1 MTCKAI
7 IIVGGPSRGTRF
19 RPLSLDVPKPLFPVA
34 GYPIIWHHLEALTK
48 VEGLKEVLLIGF
60 YEDNVFQKFIDDAS
74 IDFPGI
80 NIRYLR
86 EYQSLGTAGGI
97 YHFRDGI
104 QRDKPEHVFV
114 LNADVACDFPLAEM
128 MKFHNTHRAKPDS
141 HEVLHYV
148 EKPES
153 FISDL
158 ISCGIYLF
166 DCAIFLE
173 MKKAMANKSNQLDQ
187 NVFQEHNEK
196 LRLEQDIIRPLAESK
211 KLYVYETKEFW
222 RQIKTPSSA
231 VPVNASFLKKYLK
244 TNPNLLLKNQ
254 EGGPEI
260 HGCIGPDVSIG
271 PRVVIGKGVR
281 IKNSIILDNVE
292 IKDNSCILNSIIG
305 WGSKIGT
312 WARVEGTQQAN
323 DQISI
328 IQDGIVVQSITILA
342 QNTILPSTTTNID
355 VWHINDTL
363 DLKKKEIIK
372 LLEQENSQESLE
384 SSSSTSI
391 NSSSSTSSTSFTT
404 MNKASSSSSSST
416 LPDLPKVKNLPRR
429 NRSVSFNKTVTFIP
443 HVPPPPAKIRKK
455 ISREASLKQKDVI
468 VEIEDL
474 GKVRVDVMS
483 SSHFDQNIPE
493 GHIRDGNTVFSKKE
507 RAEEERNGKNE
518 TSS

>member
-342 QNTILPSTTTNID
+342 
-355 VWHINDTL
+355 
-363 DLKKKEIIK
+363 KE
-372 LLEQENSQESLE
+372 
-384 SSSSTSI
+384 
-391 NSSSSTSSTSFTT
+391 
-404 MNKASSSSSSST
+404 
-416 LPDLPKVKNLPRR
+416 
-429 NRSVSFNKTVTFIP
+429 
-443 HVPPPPAKIRKK
+443 
-455 ISREASLKQKDVI
+455 VI
-468 VEIEDL
+468 VQDE
-474 GKVRVDVMS
+474 V
-483 SSHFDQNIPE
+483 F
-493 GHIRDGNTVFSKKE
+493 IRNCIVLPNKE
-507 RAEEERNGKNE
+507 LKSDCHN
-518 TSS
+518 SILM